1 MPSTFEGMRGNPLL
15 GLTGDG
21 GEGLKVIEAKRGAIE
36 PCSDLSPSGAGESQR
51 TFHGGK
57 RSGVRAR
64 ARSLKHHRGV
74 LQCHLPT

>member
-1 MPSTFEGMRGNPLL
+1 MPSRFEGMSGNPLL
-15 GLTGDG
+15 GLTRDSD
-21 GEGLKVIEAKRGAIE
+21 EGFEIIEAKHSAIE

-74 LQCHLPT
+74 LQCHLLT